1 MLNIIAGSL
10 STGAPPA
17 PLSSYESIAT
27 TTVGAGGASNITFS
41 SIPSTYT
48 HLQIRCMVKNS
59 QLASMYLELNSDTG
73 ANYSFHRVYGEGTTT
88 VASGGGGYSFA
99 LCGITGTQF
108 GSTIIDILDYTNTNK
123 NTTIRSLS
131 GYDNNGSGYV
141 GLWTGGW
148 YNTNAV
154 SSINLVATTFQQY
167 SQIALYGIKGA

>member
-10 STGAPPA
+10 SVGVTPST
-17 PLSSYESIAT
+17 SSYESIAT
-27 TTVGAGGASNITFS
+27 TTVGAGGASSITFS
-41 SIPSTYT
+41 AIPSTYT

-123 NTTIRSLS
+123 NTTVRSLS